1 MKKILWLTLSL
12 SLLLLCVVPPLLA
25 QNDPTDEIR
34 QVEQK
39 WIAAIVSKDQ
49 KVLEEILSPDLIYIH
64 SSGIVETK
72 IQYISSVCGG
82 SLRYDSVSY
91 DAPVI
96 RIFGITG
103 VVAVKATMVGMNKG
117 QPFNAQMRLLHVWV
131 KEAGKWTLV
140 AHQTTRI
147 P

>member
-1 MKKILWLTLSL
+1 MKKILWLALSV

-34 QVEQK
+34 QVEQR
-39 WIAAIVSKDQ
+39 WMAGIMSKDQ
-49 KVLEEILSPDLIYIH
+49 KALEEILSPDLIYTH
-64 SSGIVETK
+64 SSGVVESK
-72 IQYISSVCGG
+72 AEYISSVCGG
-82 SLRYDSVSY
+82 SLRYDSVTY
-91 DAPVI
+91 EAPVI

-103 VVAVKATMVGMNKG
+103 VMAAKATMVGMNKG
-117 QPFNAQMRLLHVWV
+117 QPFNAQMRILHVWV
-131 KEAGKWTLV
+131 KEAGEWRLV